1 MIPWQPWRR
10 TASPPAAAGR
20 QNGRKPSDVPT
31 RRLFAK
37 RKPKPICR
45 ISTLSLRLLT
55 LYHARCKM
63 QYPTQKVYISAP
75 PGPPAGGGRAQR
87 ISAKAPGNP
96 PKRRNAAAM
105 PSGAARRRSGAWGA
119 GRGPRG
125 GCPVS
130 SDRAGGIKRP
140 YVKTG
145 RIPRPALAILGP
157 PGYNTGTSHRQ
168 RHPAAAFCFLSICSI
183 PSGYPLCAV
192 SLQSQGEFHGI

>member
-37 RKPKPICR
+37 RKPKLIRR

-63 QYPTQKVYISAP
+63 QYPTQKVYIFAP
-75 PGPPAGGGRAQR
+75 PGPPAGDGRAQR

-105 PSGAARRRSGAWGA
+105 PGDPAAQRCL
-119 GRGPRG
+119 GRGPG
-125 GCPVS
+125 TVWGCPVS
-130 SDRAGGIKRP
+130 SDRAGGRP

-192 SLQSQGEFHGI
+192 SLRSQGEFHGI

>member
-37 RKPKPICR
+37 RKPKPIRR

-63 QYPTQKVYISAP
+63 QYPTQKVYISAL
-75 PGPPAGGGRAQR
+75 PGPPAGGRRAQR

-105 PSGAARRRSGAWGA
+105 PGGPAVQRCLGRGPGTAWGA
-119 GRGPRG
+119 GII
-125 GCPVS
+125 
-130 SDRAGGIKRP
+130 DRAGGIKRP

-183 PSGYPLCAV
+183 PSGYPLSAV
-192 SLQSQGEFHGI
+192 SLRSQGEFHGI

>member
-10 TASPPAAAGR
+10 TASPPTAAGR

-31 RRLFAK
+31 RRLFAE
-37 RKPKPICR
+37 RKPKPIR
-45 ISTLSLRLLT
+45 WISTLSLGLLT
-55 LYHARCKM
+55 LYHARRKM

-75 PGPPAGGGRAQR
+75 PGPPAGDGRAQR

-105 PSGAARRRSGAWGA
+105 PGDPAAQRCL
-119 GRGPRG
+119 GRGPG
-125 GCPVS
+125 TAWGCPVS

-192 SLQSQGEFHGI
+192 SLRSQGEFHGI

>member
-37 RKPKPICR
+37 RKPKPIR
-45 ISTLSLRLLT
+45 WISTLSLRLLT

-75 PGPPAGGGRAQR
+75 PGPTAGGRRAQR

-105 PSGAARRRSGAWGA
+105 PGDPAAQRCL
-119 GRGPRG
+119 GRGPGTAWG
-125 GCPVS
+125 GGII
-130 SDRAGGIKRP
+130 DRAGGIKRP

-192 SLQSQGEFHGI
+192 SLRSQGEFHGI

>member
-37 RKPKPICR
+37 RKPKPIR
-45 ISTLSLRLLT
+45 WISTLSLRLLT

-105 PSGAARRRSGAWGA
+105 PGGCGAAVLGARA
-119 GRGPRG
+119 GDRVGVPG
-125 GCPVS
+125 II
-130 SDRAGGIKRP
+130 DRAGGIKRP

-192 SLQSQGEFHGI
+192 SLRSQGEFHGI

>member
-1 MIPWQPWRR
+1 MIPWQPLRR

-20 QNGRKPSDVPT
+20 QNGRKSSDVPT

-37 RKPKPICR
+37 RKPKSICR

-55 LYHARCKM
+55 LYHARCKL

-75 PGPPAGGGRAQR
+75 PGPPAGGRRAQR

-96 PKRRNAAAM
+96 PERRNAAAM
-105 PSGAARRRSGAWGA
+105 PGAAAQRCLGRRPGTAW
-119 GRGPRG
+119 

-192 SLQSQGEFHGI
+192 SLRSQGEFHGI

>member
-20 QNGRKPSDVPT
+20 QNGRKSSDVPT
-31 RRLFAK
+31 GRLFAK
-37 RKPKPICR
+37 RKLKPICR

-55 LYHARCKM
+55 LYHARRKM

-105 PSGAARRRSGAWGA
+105 PGGPAAQRCLGHRPGNAW
-119 GRGPRG
+119 

-130 SDRAGGIKRP
+130 LTVQGGIKRP

-192 SLQSQGEFHGI
+192 SLRSQGEFHGI